1 MALSEHGRTAGVVGV
16 FQFTALADAHRVVG
30 QKQSTNVSNPNGV
43 RIAMLICGRSLPPIG
58 ALHNVNASSP
68 PVYAT
73 LRRSRRI
80 WFTMPIGVSCLL
92 SERLAWTEETS
103 TLVVNAHGAL
113 ILLNHEV
120 AVGQTLTISD
130 LRNGSERKCRVVM
143 LGAKTSGMN
152 EVGIELLQP
161 FDDFWHAPNVPS
173 DWAQFA
179 NSGKLLA

>member
-1 MALSEHGRTAGVVGV
+1 M
-16 FQFTALADAHRVVG
+16 
-30 QKQSTNVSNPNGV
+30 
-43 RIAMLICGRSLPPIG
+43 
-58 ALHNVNASSP
+58 
-68 PVYAT
+68 
-73 LRRSRRI
+73 
-80 WFTMPIGVSCLL
+80 
-92 SERLAWTEETS
+92 EETS

-161 FDDFWHAPNVPS
+161 DFWRVPNAPS